1 MTATILMTPMTGCG
15 GIEDDGHLPIFY
27 MNDYSNMGLRVD
39 RLDDARMLLQNQ
51 SFAITE
57 TVAGIRVE
65 ISSPGRIPEICRML
79 QAQGIACSITD
90 LVESVYQG

>member
-1 MTATILMTPMTGCG
+1 MTATILMTSMSGCA
-15 GIEDDGHLPIFY
+15 GIEGDGLLPIFY
-27 MNDYSNMGLRVD
+27 MNDYSKMGLRVD
-39 RLDDARMLLQNQ
+39 RLDDARMLLQNR

-57 TVAGIRVE
+57 TAAGIRVE

-79 QAQGIACSITD
+79 QAQGIACNITD

>member
-1 MTATILMTPMTGCG
+1 MTATILITPMTGG
-15 GIEDDGHLPIFY
+15 GGNQGDGQLPIFY
-27 MNDYSNMGLRVD
+27 MNDYSKMGLRVD
-39 RLDDARMLLQNQ
+39 RLDDACMLLQIR

-57 TVAGIRVE
+57 TAEGIRVE

-79 QAQGIACSITD
+79 QAQGIACNITD

>member
-15 GIEDDGHLPIFY
+15 GIEGDGQLPIFY
-27 MNDYSNMGLRVD
+27 MNDYSKMGLRVD

-79 QAQGIACSITD
+79 QAHGIACSITD